1 MCFTDELND
10 VHASADVGMRDCVE
24 YQIQS
29 YVQEERIEPS
39 HSAAGTSVRTVCR
52 SSPHADAFERERVAN
67 TMFGTLQSSIES
79 STLPPPY
86 DECASE
92 KPRGKIGFLR
102 RLLHRSPKKT
112 AVQQELPS
120 YREAELVRA
129 WAKVGIDIND
139 TKHGP
144 RPACTPEEWIRAM
157 QDSRLL

>member
-1 MCFTDELND
+1 MCFTDELNAIQ
-10 VHASADVGMRDCVE
+10 ASADAGMHECVE

-39 HSAAGTSVRTVCR
+39 HNAASTSVRT
-52 SSPHADAFERERVAN
+52 
-67 TMFGTLQSSIES
+67 SSIES

-86 DECASE
+86 DACASE
-92 KPRGKIGFLR
+92 KPRGKVGFLR

-120 YREAELVRA
+120 YREAELARA